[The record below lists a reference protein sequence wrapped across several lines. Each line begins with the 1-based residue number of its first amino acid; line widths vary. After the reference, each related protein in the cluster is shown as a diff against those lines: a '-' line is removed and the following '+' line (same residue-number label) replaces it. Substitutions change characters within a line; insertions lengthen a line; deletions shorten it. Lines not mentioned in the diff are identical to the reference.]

1 MDCGWSLLDPE
12 IASDQAL
19 KESNDE
25 EHNGLPPADPADP
38 RPVTALNPILETVGL
53 RLQPAAVETLNDFM
67 GSLGFDQPRAGAR
80 AQASQSE
87 EMLVV

>member
-1 MDCGWSLLDPE
+1 MDPE

-38 RPVTALNPILETVGL
+38 RPVTESLNPILETVGL
-53 RLQPAAVETLNDFM
+53 RLQPAAVETLNGFM